1 MKKVCLIIGIAGLAA
16 ATSLCVPKGG
26 KAETVEASALKQ
38 QRLPLLRRTV
48 RCLSLISPGL
58 KRTVLMLRRGQAGVV
73 AHGKVYGNTEYIAGM
88 IAEATGGDLFAIKT
102 ERNYPGSHKELIDEA
117 KREAEAGEH
126 PRLVTHIENLKDYDV
141 IFVGYPNWWYDM
153 PMAIYTF
160 FEEYDFSGKTV
171 IPFCTHGGSRFSRSV
186 ETITGME
193 KNARVVRGLSVAG
206 RDVPEA
212 RQTVRNWLEKQ
223 NLLKH

>member
-1 MKKVCLIIGIAGLAA
+1 MFNYRYSGTGCSNLVVCPEGRE
-16 ATSLCVPKGG
+16 SRNGG
-26 KAETVEASALKQ
+26 SFCFKAAETSASSTDSK
-38 QRLPLLRRTV
+38 
-48 RCLSLISPGL
+48 
-58 KRTVLMLRRGQAGVV
+58 VLVAYFTWPETDGVDASSGASRVV